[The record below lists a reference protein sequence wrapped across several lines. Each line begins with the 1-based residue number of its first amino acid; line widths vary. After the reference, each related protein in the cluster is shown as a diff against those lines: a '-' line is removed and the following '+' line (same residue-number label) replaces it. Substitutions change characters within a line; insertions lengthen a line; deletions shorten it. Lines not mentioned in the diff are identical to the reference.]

1 MHSLKQFSQHRVTMT
16 EEKEMNKHQRYYAL
30 HREQKLSKYHSDP
43 DVIAKR
49 EERARKKAEKEA
61 EKTVKQAEKERK
73 RQETLQLAL
82 ATKKINKQ
90 SNDALHDFLAEIPP
104 VVK

>member
-1 MHSLKQFSQHRVTMT
+1 MT

-49 EERARKKAEKEA
+49 EERARKKAEKE
-61 EKTVKQAEKERK
+61 RK